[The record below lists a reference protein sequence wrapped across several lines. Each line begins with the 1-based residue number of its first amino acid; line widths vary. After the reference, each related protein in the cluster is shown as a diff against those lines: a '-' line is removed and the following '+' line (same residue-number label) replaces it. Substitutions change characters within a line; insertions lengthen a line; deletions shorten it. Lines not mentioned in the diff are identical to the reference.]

1 MVVDEVTRIL
11 GGLGGRTFIQFCVG
25 SGVHLGLDGAPEY
38 TITIEC
44 PVAMTESG
52 GPIEPTSTEALGR
65 LRDLLMKD
73 VVAVDHD
80 HGALLVS
87 FAEGHSLVVAPHDQ
101 YEAWQ
106 VNGDDGS
113 LVVCMPGGELSCWAP
128 K

>member
-1 MVVDEVTRIL
+1 MDDDVTRIL
-11 GGLGGRTFIQFCVG
+11 GALGGRTFIQFCVG

-44 PVAMTESG
+44 PMTITESG
-52 GPIEPTSTEALGR
+52 PPVEPTSTEALGR
-65 LRDLLMKD
+65 LRDLLMKH

-80 HGALLVS
+80 DGTLTVS
-87 FAEGHSLVVAPHDQ
+87 FADGHSLAVAPHDL

-113 LVVCMPGGELSCWAP
+113 LIVCMPGGELSWWAP
-128 K
+128 R